1 MATFQQWKPSQ
12 YTNMNET
19 KKAHVD
25 SGFEA
30 RGGDRQTYKT
40 LGSALN
46 PSSPRGLLKGGGGH
60 FYATRILTLRRNLF
74 AFTRIYEKKHGQYF
88 TKIEF
93 ALYLHN
99 LVYNAN
105 YFIRRRVFSRL
116 YRVGH

>member
-46 PSSPRGLLKGGGGH
+46 PSSPRGGGG
-60 FYATRILTLRRNLF
+60 I
-74 AFTRIYEKKHGQYF
+74 FTQHDQ
-88 TKIEF
+88 
-93 ALYLHN
+93 H
-99 LVYNAN
+99 
-105 YFIRRRVFSRL
+105 VF
-116 YRVGH
+116 

>member
-46 PSSPRGLLKGGGGH
+46 PSSPRGE
-60 FYATRILTLRRNLF
+60 IRNTYF
-74 AFTRIYEKKHGQYF
+74 DFEKKPIRIHSYENGQFF
-88 TKIEF
+88 TKINFCGLE
-93 ALYLHN
+93 
-99 LVYNAN
+99 YNAKK
-105 YFIRRRVFSRL
+105 L
-116 YRVGH
+116 P

>member
-46 PSSPRGLLKGGGGH
+46 PSSPRHTSLKLGKRSKK
-60 FYATRILTLRRNLF
+60 FAKKFTYIAIALTIHPNITFKLF
-74 AFTRIYEKKHGQYF
+74 KKYF
-88 TKIEF
+88 
-93 ALYLHN
+93 
-99 LVYNAN
+99 
-105 YFIRRRVFSRL
+105 
-116 YRVGH
+116 